1 MRRAWWQFWRR
12 EEEFAEEM
20 ASHLAMAIQERVARG
35 ESIENATAAARRE
48 FGNREVVRATTRDMW
63 GWVWLEQIA
72 LDFRYAVR
80 KLRLAPGFTAVAALS
95 LAIGIGATVTMYA
108 VVDAADIRALPY
120 PNADRL
126 VAMEE
131 IGTAKVGGGAFRE
144 FGSGVSAET
153 FATWHRSTHAFD
165 AMTLVTLRDVF
176 LMQNEE
182 NERLS
187 LPEVGAEFFS
197 ILGGVPLIGRGIVPS
212 DTNPDAP
219 AVVVLSQR
227 FWMERFRG
235 DRGVIGRP
243 LQLTRTEELTSP
255 RETYTI
261 VGVMPEKIDYPGAA
275 QGWIAARSGPPAG
288 RSDGISHALARL
300 RQGQTLESARAELS
314 AVERGITRANTGP
327 FRATGIRVQSLRAR
341 LRAGQPNDP
350 VAMDSVKGR
359 AVRLAV
365 VFFVLLI
372 AVINVGNLLLAR
384 SAYRD
389 HEVAVRVALGASRWR
404 LAQQILV
411 EGGCIALLGGSIGV
425 AVAWWGTK
433 FTASIGDLAR
443 QGIVP
448 SVDLRV
454 ALFAV
459 VLSIAVAL
467 GIGFIPM
474 LSLIRAAGDSH
485 RSESPRI
492 TVGRTRAGVSGL
504 LLVGQIGAA
513 LTLLTGAGLLGR
525 ELLRLDARGYDYDP
539 TNMIWVPN
547 GQTFHGQ
554 SADVRREFR
563 AEALARL
570 KRIPGVV
577 SVSDLELCGCNG
589 FFPLEDKT
597 KITRFLISAI
607 SVSPGFL
614 TNLRIPLRRGRDFT
628 ESDFATS
635 APVAII
641 SSDAAGRF
649 WPDEDP
655 IGKQV
660 VVTPGIS
667 FRPDPKPDSAH
678 LTVVGV
684 MGNPN
689 FLGALG
695 SPPLTLIR
703 PMTAAIGMD
712 GYMVRVTPDS
722 AATIAAVRRTF
733 ATLRGAP
740 LTRDTYGSAQ
750 KMVIDKQLAEQRLTT
765 RALLAFAAV
774 AVLLATLGLH
784 GLVAYSVAQRTREIG
799 IRMAL
804 GAESRSVLLLV
815 TRRGLGLAAA
825 GIALGLAGSLVLTGM
840 LRAMLYGTSPTDPV
854 VFAGSAMLL
863 ATVVLVAS
871 YLPARRATRVD
882 PMIALRVD

>member
-1 MRRAWWQFWRR
+1 GV
-12 EEEFAEEM
+12 
-20 ASHLAMAIQERVARG
+20 ERDLEDEILEHIERQTQQNIADGMTPGDAR
-35 ESIENATAAARRE
+35 AAARRA
-48 FGNREVVRATTRDMW
+48 FGNREVVRATARDTW
-63 GWVWLEQIA
+63 DWVWLEQLA
-72 LDFRYAVR
+72 LGFRYAVR

-314 AVERGITRANTGP
+314 AVEHGITPANTGP

-350 VAMDSVKGR
+350 VAMDSAKGR

-411 EGGCIALLGGSIGV
+411 EGGGIALLGG
-425 AVAWWGTK
+425 
-433 FTASIGDLAR
+433 
-443 QGIVP
+443 
-448 SVDLRV
+448 
-454 ALFAV
+454 
-459 VLSIAVAL
+459 
-467 GIGFIPM
+467 
-474 LSLIRAAGDSH
+474 
-485 RSESPRI
+485 
-492 TVGRTRAGVSGL
+492 
-504 LLVGQIGAA
+504 
-513 LTLLTGAGLLGR
+513 
-525 ELLRLDARGYDYDP
+525 
-539 TNMIWVPN
+539 
-547 GQTFHGQ
+547 
-554 SADVRREFR
+554 
-563 AEALARL
+563 
-570 KRIPGVV
+570 
-577 SVSDLELCGCNG
+577 
-589 FFPLEDKT
+589 
-597 KITRFLISAI
+597 
-607 SVSPGFL
+607 
-614 TNLRIPLRRGRDFT
+614 
-628 ESDFATS
+628 
-635 APVAII
+635 
-641 SSDAAGRF
+641 
-649 WPDEDP
+649 
-655 IGKQV
+655 
-660 VVTPGIS
+660 
-667 FRPDPKPDSAH
+667 
-678 LTVVGV
+678 
-684 MGNPN
+684 
-689 FLGALG
+689 
-695 SPPLTLIR
+695 
-703 PMTAAIGMD
+703 
-712 GYMVRVTPDS
+712 
-722 AATIAAVRRTF
+722 
-733 ATLRGAP
+733 
-740 LTRDTYGSAQ
+740 
-750 KMVIDKQLAEQRLTT
+750 
-765 RALLAFAAV
+765 
-774 AVLLATLGLH
+774 
-784 GLVAYSVAQRTREIG
+784 
-799 IRMAL
+799 
-804 GAESRSVLLLV
+804 
-815 TRRGLGLAAA
+815 
-825 GIALGLAGSLVLTGM
+825 
-840 LRAMLYGTSPTDPV
+840 
-854 VFAGSAMLL
+854 
-863 ATVVLVAS
+863 
-871 YLPARRATRVD
+871 
-882 PMIALRVD
+882 